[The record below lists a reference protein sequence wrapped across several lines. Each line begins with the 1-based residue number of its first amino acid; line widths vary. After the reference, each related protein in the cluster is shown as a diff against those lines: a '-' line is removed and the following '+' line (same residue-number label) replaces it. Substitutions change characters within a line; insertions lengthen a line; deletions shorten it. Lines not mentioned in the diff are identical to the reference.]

1 MYDFLKGKKLLV
13 LGASASEI
21 DIVRRAQSF
30 GVHVTVTDQY
40 TDWAKAPSKYVADE
54 AWDISWGDLDVL
66 EQKCIDNK
74 IDGVLAG
81 YSEIRVD
88 NLVKL
93 CARLGFPCYINEEQ
107 LEITR
112 NKDIFKKTCIKYGVP
127 VIKEYSNPEMVDEY
141 PVIVKPVD
149 RGGSIGISVANN
161 ADELKRAYD
170 YAMECS
176 LCKKVIIE
184 KFIKNGNKVNYTY
197 AIRDGKI
204 KLTSTCDTLT
214 SRLHGDLTVIQNAWL
229 YPQKQQEEALKKVDE
244 HLRAMISGI
253 GIKYGTIF
261 FSSFVDENANSL
273 FFECGFRLSGSNKH
287 AYLYRLGNVNYLDIY
302 LLHAL
307 TGTTN
312 GIDVNPNPEPD
323 LKCVTL
329 NYYAKAGKVAQIAG
343 FENIKGLPDCV
354 LANTFVRIGDV
365 CKDDKA
371 ILSKI
376 CRFSFCNNSAEAL
389 AADVV
394 YANQQLQVSD
404 EFGNDMVFDRID
416 SNLIKHWW
424 SANGRDEQ
432 N

>member
-13 LGASASEI
+13 LGASRSES
-21 DIVRRAQSF
+21 DIIRRAQSF
-30 GVHVTVTDQY
+30 GVHVTVTDFNK
-40 TDWAKAPSKYVADE
+40 DWSKSPAKFVADE
-54 AWDISWGDLDVL
+54 VWDISWGEIDVL
-66 EQKCIDNK
+66 AQKCAENK
-74 IDGVLAG
+74 IDGILAG
-81 YSEIRVD
+81 YSEVRVD
-88 NLVKL
+88 FLIRL
-93 CARLGFPCYINEEQ
+93 CSRLGLPCYINEEQ

-112 NKDIFKKTCIKYGVP
+112 NKDIFKKTCVKYGVP

-149 RGGSIGISVANN
+149 RGGALGISVANN
-161 ADELKRAYD
+161 QEELKSAYD
-170 YAMECS
+170 YAMETS

-197 AIRDGKI
+197 AIRDGQI

-214 SRLHGDLTVIQNAWL
+214 SRSHGDLTVIQNAWL

-244 HLRAMISGI
+244 NLRAMISGI

-302 LLHAL
+302 ILHAL
-307 TGTTN
+307 TGTTD
-312 GIDVNPNPEPD
+312 GIEVNPDPEPN

-329 NYYAKAGKVAQIAG
+329 NYYAKAGRVSL
-343 FENIKGLPDCV
+343 IKGFDDIKALPDCV
-354 LANTFVRIGDV
+354 LADDFVKIGDV

-376 CRFSFCNNSAEAL
+376 SRFSFCNDSPEAL
-389 AADVV
+389 AADVAF
-394 YANQQLQVSD
+394 ANRQLQVSD
-404 EFGNDMVFDRID
+404 EHDNDMIYDRID
-416 SNLIKHWW
+416 PNVIKTWW
-424 SANGRDEQ
+424 SAN
-432 N
+432 

>member
-13 LGASASEI
+13 LGASESEI
-21 DIVRRAQSF
+21 DIIRRAQSF
-30 GVHVTVTDQY
+30 GVHVTVTDY
-40 TDWAKAPSKYVADE
+40 NKDWSKSPSKYVADE
-54 AWDISWGDLDVL
+54 VWDISWGDLDIL
-66 EQKCIDNK
+66 EKKCLENK
-74 IDGVLAG
+74 IDGLLAG

-88 NLVKL
+88 NLIKL
-93 CARLGFPCYINEEQ
+93 CKRLGFPCYSNEEQ

-127 VIKEYSNPEMVDEY
+127 VIKEYSSPEEVDEF

-161 ADELKRAYD
+161 KEELKKAYD
-170 YAMECS
+170 YAMETS

-184 KFIKNGNKVNYTY
+184 KYIKNGNKVNYTY
-197 AIRDGKI
+197 AIRNGEI

-214 SRLHGDLTVIQNAWL
+214 SKLHGDLTVIQNAWL
-229 YPQKQQEEALKKVDE
+229 YPQKQQEEALKKVDGN
-244 HLRAMISGI
+244 LRAMISGI

-302 LLHAL
+302 ILHAL
-307 TGTTN
+307 TGTTD
-312 GIDVNPNPEPD
+312 GIEVNPNPEPN

-329 NYYAKAGKVAQIAG
+329 NYYAKAGKVSQIKG
-343 FENIKGLPDCV
+343 FEEIKALPDCV
-354 LANTFVRIGDV
+354 LADTFVKIGDV

-376 CRFSFCNNSAEAL
+376 CRFSFCNESPEAL
-389 AADVV
+389 AADVSF
-394 YANQQLQVSD
+394 ANKQLQVSD
-404 EFGNDMVFDRID
+404 ERGNDMIYDRID
-416 SNLIKHWW
+416 SNVIKKWW
-424 SANGRDEQ
+424 DAN
-432 N
+432 